1 MGISRSDTSVLQ
13 ESVDAVLGK
22 AVSDTARLLAD
33 TIQSAF
39 SYRISDTPGLGD
51 SVFPALGIS
60 RSDTSVLQ
68 ESVEAVLGKAVSD
81 AAEVIADS
89 IQSVFAYGASDT
101 PSLDESVLAALGFS
115 RSDAS
120 IMQESVEAV
129 LGKAVSDAAQLIA
142 DSIQSF
148 FSYGT
153 SDTPSLDES
162 VLAALGFSRS
172 DASIMQ
178 ESVEAV
184 LGKAVSDAAQL
195 IADSIQSVFSYGT
208 SDTPSLD
215 ESVLAVLGFSRSDGT
230 SLTASFESARGRA
243 ESTALSIGETLA
255 SSVLGGEITNR
266 RTVSELVAKD
276 SPSSFNQCSPPGADL
291 AWVDLE
297 PASYLCCGLLTFE
310 CLKGYL
316 SLKGG
321 AVLLATLLLLLLL
334 RAYFVILGAGTDL
347 SYLSEILGPS
357 HTPVDLASLADSLI
371 TALGLLK
378 TDTASL
384 VDSVAASLGISATDA
399 TTLVD
404 STRALLSKTPSDLA
418 SVGESIITALGLLKT
433 DGSSL
438 REAVTAA
445 LGFSL
450 GDTTI
455 VQESVEFIR
464 KRDLLDSIGLS
475 HGLSCNCGGGVVQ
488 AIVPLLETVIGEL
501 GHSEFDGAGVRESVF
516 AALGFPRTETSSLGV
531 SIGTVL
537 RSALVNP
544 ATVKESV
551 LFLVGMFETDSAGFS
566 ESVGAALGVPRST
579 PADLRDTIQTVLVS
593 KVDTANPRIVA
604 LHVGRVGRDESS
616 GASLTDRFGFQVH
629 GVRADLE
636 TAISQATGTVVV
648 GGEAVYTVVVT
659 NNGPNTALG
668 VLMVYEPPPNVLF
681 KSAVATQ
688 GRCDEVSGLVECN
701 LGNFPIG
708 RTASLT
714 ITVIPSEG
722 SGGTDVT
729 NTATVSSGSE
739 DLNSGNDSASL
750 TSGITKNSDVKIV
763 LSGPTNGVI
772 TGKNFAFSA
781 VVTNGGPSKA
791 SEVILTAELPQEVN
805 FISATPSQGLCT
817 GDAGALTCE
826 LGDIANGADASVK
839 ILVTAVV
846 AVASGDVETITNT
859 MRVTAA
865 ETDFVLS
872 NNVSTAMTTAYF
884 DGDDDG
890 IGDQVEDGAPNGGDG
905 NNDGVPDKNQDH
917 VSSLKNAIDGRYAT
931 ILSLVGTELLDVE
944 VIANP
949 SPEDAPEEEFPAG
962 FFSFTIGGLQTADAT
977 TSEIILPPGTLV
989 ASYWKYGPTPDN
1001 VLPHWYEFLF
1011 DGTTGAV
1018 ITGSRVTLHLVDGQ
1032 RGDNDVTENGEIVD
1046 PGGPVF
1052 SPADLSLT
1060 NTDSSDPVR
1069 AGDQLTYTL
1078 NVTNNGPSDATG
1090 VVLTDTLP
1098 SGVTLQAVN
1107 FSQGACTTQ
1116 PGQVRCELGSISV
1129 GSLAAVGIRLIPDS
1143 IAGTTLITNT
1153 ATVTAQEEDSD
1164 ITNNTTSQDT
1174 RVTPVA
1180 DISITTTDFPAIV
1193 AVGGAFTYSLTV
1205 INNGP
1210 SQVTG
1215 VVLTSRLPGRVIFQS
1230 ATSTQESC
1238 IESNGTVL
1246 CHLGALDVG
1255 AQAVITM
1262 PVETRFGFET
1272 VIIANL
1278 VNVTGSEFD
1287 PSTLNNTEV
1296 EETTVQGPPP
1306 PPTAT
1311 QADAHAHS
1319 DAYADA

>member
-51 SVFPALGIS
+51 SVFAALGIS

-266 RTVSELVAKD
+266 RTVPELVAKD

-418 SVGESIITALGLLKT
+418 SVGESIITSLGLLKT

-604 LHVGRVGRDESS
+604 LHMGRVGRDESS

-648 GGEAVYTVVVT
+648 GGEAVYTVDC
-659 NNGPNTALG
+659 G
-668 VLMVYEPPPNVLF
+668 V
-681 KSAVATQ
+681 AH
-688 GRCDEVSGLVECN
+688 
-701 LGNFPIG
+701 GNAH
-708 RTASLT
+708 TASHSY
-714 ITVIPSEG
+714 VPVG
-722 SGGTDVT
+722 RWDWRR
-729 NTATVSSGSE
+729 
-739 DLNSGNDSASL
+739 
-750 TSGITKNSDVKIV
+750 
-763 LSGPTNGVI
+763 
-772 TGKNFAFSA
+772 F
-781 VVTNGGPSKA
+781 
-791 SEVILTAELPQEVN
+791 
-805 FISATPSQGLCT
+805 
-817 GDAGALTCE
+817 
-826 LGDIANGADASVK
+826 ANGAFDADRC
-839 ILVTAVV
+839 IRRNCTASRWLRVV
-846 AVASGDVETITNT
+846 
-859 MRVTAA
+859 
-865 ETDFVLS
+865 
-872 NNVSTAMTTAYF
+872 
-884 DGDDDG
+884 
-890 IGDQVEDGAPNGGDG
+890 P
-905 NNDGVPDKNQDH
+905 
-917 VSSLKNAIDGRYAT
+917 
-931 ILSLVGTELLDVE
+931 
-944 VIANP
+944 
-949 SPEDAPEEEFPAG
+949 
-962 FFSFTIGGLQTADAT
+962 
-977 TSEIILPPGTLV
+977 
-989 ASYWKYGPTPDN
+989 
-1001 VLPHWYEFLF
+1001 
-1011 DGTTGAV
+1011 
-1018 ITGSRVTLHLVDGQ
+1018 
-1032 RGDNDVTENGEIVD
+1032 
-1046 PGGPVF
+1046 
-1052 SPADLSLT
+1052 
-1060 NTDSSDPVR
+1060 
-1069 AGDQLTYTL
+1069 
-1078 NVTNNGPSDATG
+1078 
-1090 VVLTDTLP
+1090 
-1098 SGVTLQAVN
+1098 
-1107 FSQGACTTQ
+1107 
-1116 PGQVRCELGSISV
+1116 
-1129 GSLAAVGIRLIPDS
+1129 
-1143 IAGTTLITNT
+1143 
-1153 ATVTAQEEDSD
+1153 
-1164 ITNNTTSQDT
+1164 
-1174 RVTPVA
+1174 
-1180 DISITTTDFPAIV
+1180 
-1193 AVGGAFTYSLTV
+1193 
-1205 INNGP
+1205 
-1210 SQVTG
+1210 
-1215 VVLTSRLPGRVIFQS
+1215 
-1230 ATSTQESC
+1230 
-1238 IESNGTVL
+1238 
-1246 CHLGALDVG
+1246 
-1255 AQAVITM
+1255 
-1262 PVETRFGFET
+1262 
-1272 VIIANL
+1272 
-1278 VNVTGSEFD
+1278 
-1287 PSTLNNTEV
+1287 
-1296 EETTVQGPPP
+1296 
-1306 PPTAT
+1306 
-1311 QADAHAHS
+1311 
-1319 DAYADA
+1319 

>member
-1 MGISRSDTSVLQ
+1 M
-13 ESVDAVLGK
+13 
-22 AVSDTARLLAD
+22 
-33 TIQSAF
+33 
-39 SYRISDTPGLGD
+39 
-51 SVFPALGIS
+51 
-60 RSDTSVLQ
+60 
-68 ESVEAVLGKAVSD
+68 
-81 AAEVIADS
+81 
-89 IQSVFAYGASDT
+89 
-101 PSLDESVLAALGFS
+101 
-115 RSDAS
+115 
-120 IMQESVEAV
+120 
-129 LGKAVSDAAQLIA
+129 
-142 DSIQSF
+142 
-148 FSYGT
+148 
-153 SDTPSLDES
+153 
-162 VLAALGFSRS
+162 
-172 DASIMQ
+172 
-178 ESVEAV
+178 
-184 LGKAVSDAAQL
+184 
-195 IADSIQSVFSYGT
+195 
-208 SDTPSLD
+208 
-215 ESVLAVLGFSRSDGT
+215 
-230 SLTASFESARGRA
+230 
-243 ESTALSIGETLA
+243 
-255 SSVLGGEITNR
+255 
-266 RTVSELVAKD
+266 
-276 SPSSFNQCSPPGADL
+276 
-291 AWVDLE
+291 
-297 PASYLCCGLLTFE
+297 
-310 CLKGYL
+310 
-316 SLKGG
+316 
-321 AVLLATLLLLLLL
+321 
-334 RAYFVILGAGTDL
+334 
-347 SYLSEILGPS
+347 
-357 HTPVDLASLADSLI
+357 
-371 TALGLLK
+371 
-378 TDTASL
+378 
-384 VDSVAASLGISATDA
+384 
-399 TTLVD
+399 
-404 STRALLSKTPSDLA
+404 
-418 SVGESIITALGLLKT
+418 
-433 DGSSL
+433 
-438 REAVTAA
+438 
-445 LGFSL
+445 
-450 GDTTI
+450 
-455 VQESVEFIR
+455 
-464 KRDLLDSIGLS
+464 
-475 HGLSCNCGGGVVQ
+475 
-488 AIVPLLETVIGEL
+488 
-501 GHSEFDGAGVRESVF
+501 
-516 AALGFPRTETSSLGV
+516 
-531 SIGTVL
+531 
-537 RSALVNP
+537 
-544 ATVKESV
+544 
-551 LFLVGMFETDSAGFS
+551 GMFETDSAGFS
-566 ESVGAALGVPRST
+566 ESVDAALGVPRST

-750 TSGITKNSDVKIV
+750 TSRITKNSDVKIV

-1246 CHLGALDVG
+1246 CHLGALDVS

-1262 PVETRFGFET
+1262 PVETRFGFGT

-1306 PPTAT
+1306 PPPPPRPTPT
-1311 QADAHAHS
+1311 PTRLRLRRLRQFLLLRRRLLRL
-1319 DAYADA
+1319 